1 MHLNT
6 GRREAL
12 IGFGLGI
19 VASGL
24 ARSGSADAASEATF
38 EPANAKPLREL
49 SRVLAG
55 MPRRRD
61 FQSVPMILDNPD
73 LWDQAALTTV
83 LGYKGGPK
91 QAWDNTDLAGPW
103 LNGMRNALNSQIWSF
118 REPNFLCV
126 SATHGTA
133 HLALFDQ
140 SMWDKYQLAKL
151 AGGNITGNTFIGLP
165 SAAAHDPADVQSAE
179 GAFSSKDNGI
189 VVLQRRGVVFMA
201 CHNAI
206 WEVAEK
212 LVGAGQNPDHL
223 AIDAIAAELTNH
235 LIPEVVLTPGI
246 VATLVKLQQAGFA
259 YSR

>member
-24 ARSGSADAASEATF
+24 ARSGSADSASEATF

-55 MPRRRD
+55 IPRRRD

-73 LWDQAALTTV
+73 LWDQAALATV

-165 SAAAHDPADVQSAE
+165 SAAAHDPARRPVRGGRVFIQ
-179 GAFSSKDNGI
+179 G
-189 VVLQRRGVVFMA
+189 QRHRG
-201 CHNAI
+201 
-206 WEVAEK
+206 
-212 LVGAGQNPDHL
+212 P
-223 AIDAIAAELTNH
+223 AAARGRVHGLPQCDLGGGRKARRRRTE
-235 LIPEVVLTPGI
+235 
-246 VATLVKLQQAGFA
+246 
-259 YSR
+259 S